1 MKIHERHGYVI
12 KHSVYGL
19 YLDKSMKQ
27 HTASLFG
34 AITFRSEAEANFM
47 LNDSLYY
54 RPDHP
59 EDYKIVPTIEKR
71 MEKGDE
77 DDVQQVG

>member
-1 MKIHERHGYVI
+1 
-12 KHSVYGL
+12 
-19 YLDKSMKQ
+19 
-27 HTASLFG
+27 
-34 AITFRSEAEANFM
+34 M